1 MKKTISTALLSAFA
15 CAAAFAADA
24 TLPDLA
30 AIKPGPVVATL
41 PPAPAVEKVVQTN
54 FQARVAAASKLVAA
68 GSFDEARALY
78 DAVAKDFAAY
88 PRLVRSAGMDRVY
101 GLMRAKAWDARE
113 WPVLDAI
120 ATSPDLVTR
129 DAIHYLSYRLDLASL
144 LRRHDDVNDSIV
156 RLLAQ
161 PGLSTNEISRYKVR
175 FVRTLG
181 GPLGRPA
188 DAVAVAEGLMND
200 PALPHSYRRELAG
213 YAANLSATALGDPAR
228 GEALY
233 KTLLAQRE
241 PTGDYISAHALFA
254 DYLEK
259 FAPSNALARAE
270 ACDREIADDPGMP
283 MDQRARHVERMM
295 FRRRTRFPGAM
306 RPGLLA
312 YGAAFIET
320 NAAALPPKA
329 PGLIR
334 AQMLQIANSTDPT
347 VAAETAKFLVDDPEA
362 NGWARS
368 EAALRLSTDALSAG
382 DFAAAEKPVRAIL
395 SAKVCDTPQTAKLIE
410 QLGRLR
416 IAQNDLDGAIA
427 CYNEG
432 FDYDKSPAM
441 TNAVVPMVGRAY
453 GAFFREKEGI
463 AYCEE
468 RGQLLAAA
476 ALCLTKTYSDEP
488 EARRLWAKVLDD
500 EKQTVAARRAAYEKI
515 FKTDFARGD
524 RYYDLYVTGS
534 SDFTN
539 SAIRAFNGSITAN
552 GEGFGFYGNYDALLH
567 VYEKYLRPLLDTDH
581 RATDYA
587 VAQYVV
593 YAYCSFG
600 RFDDAAK
607 AALHV
612 VETSPKLAPAER
624 YHLRL
629 ASAVLPL
636 KGDAAALQKAIAA
649 ADAALA
655 GDIPPAARVPKLEF
669 VGCAAMIGN
678 REDLVRALEAYRKSL
693 YVPQPKKRYTV
704 RFSDRQVLGADS
716 WDKLPFK
723 PEEQPMDRVYGGS
736 MEFLKTDVATGDR
749 GEGVGGVSDGS
760 DTAFPTL
767 SIVADVQGLHF
778 RFVSPNPRAREVE
791 NRMLEGGS
799 YEGYIAPGANQP
811 YVCFLGRMSTGNFSL
826 YNTAYDSPNHRRIP
840 TENHSL
846 YRSQISYSDDAITTY
861 FMLSW
866 DAYATLIPEKGTVWE
881 FENIN
886 WKKPGSACWNGTES
900 IHGRSSWGELVF
912 DISDKDRIAIL
923 RRVLFKVAA
932 DYRAEKRTNSAGEG
946 ILEHWSDPSVGDP
959 AFYEEC
965 LAPLVE
971 KLDGYAERVAPGMT
985 DADVVDVAENALRE
999 MRDIRFV
1006 VERLRADYLRDT
1018 L

>member
-1 MKKTISTALLSAFA
+1 MNRTIATALLSAIA
-15 CAAAFAADA
+15 CAAVAADA

-30 AIKPGPVVATL
+30 AIKPGPVVTSL
-41 PPAPAVEKVVQTN
+41 PPAPAVEKAVQTN

-68 GSFDEARALY
+68 GSFDEARAAY
-78 DAVAKDFAAY
+78 DAVVKDFAAY
-88 PRLVRSAGMDRVY
+88 PRLVLGANMDRVY

-113 WPVLDAI
+113 WPIVDAV
-120 ATSPDLVTR
+120 AASSDLVTR
-129 DAIHYLSYRLDLASL
+129 DAIHYLAYRHDLADI
-144 LRRHDDVNDSIV
+144 LRRPADANDSIL

-161 PGLSTNEISRYKVR
+161 PGLSTNEASRYKVR

-200 PALPHSYRRELAG
+200 PALPHYYRRELAG
-213 YAANLSATALGDPAR
+213 YAANLCATALEDPAR

-259 FAPSNALARAE
+259 FAPSNALSRAE
-270 ACDREIADDPGMP
+270 ACDREIADDPEMP
-283 MDQRARHVERMM
+283 MDQRARHVTRMM

-334 AQMLQIANSTDPT
+334 AQMLQIANSTDPA
-347 VAAETAKFLVDDPEA
+347 VAAETAKFLVDDTEA
-362 NGWARS
+362 DGWARS

-382 DFAAAEKPVRAIL
+382 DFAAAEKPLRAIL
-395 SAKVCDTPQTAKLIE
+395 SAKVCDTTQTAKLIE

-500 EKQTVAARRAAYEKI
+500 EKQPLASRRAAYERL

-524 RYYDLYVTGS
+524 RHYGLYVTGS
-534 SDFTN
+534 YDYTN
-539 SAIRAFNGSITAN
+539 GAIRAFNGSITAR
-552 GEGFGFYGNYDALLH
+552 GEGYGFYGEYDRVLH
-567 VYEKYLRPLLDTDH
+567 VYEKYLRPLLDADG
-581 RATDYA
+581 RATDYD
-587 VAQYVV
+587 VSQYVL
-593 YAYCSFG
+593 YAYSFFG

-629 ASAVLPL
+629 AAAVLPL

-678 REDLVRALEAYRKSL
+678 REDLVRALEEYRQSL

-923 RRVLFKVAA
+923 RRVLFKVVA
-932 DYRAEKRTNSAGEG
+932 DYRTEKRTSKDGEG
-946 ILEHWSDPSVGDP
+946 IFEHWADPSVGDP
-959 AFYEEC
+959 AFYEKC

-971 KLDGYAERVAPGMT
+971 RLDGYAARVVPEMT
-985 DADVVDVAENALRE
+985 DADVIDISENALRD
-999 MRDIRFV
+999 MREIRFV